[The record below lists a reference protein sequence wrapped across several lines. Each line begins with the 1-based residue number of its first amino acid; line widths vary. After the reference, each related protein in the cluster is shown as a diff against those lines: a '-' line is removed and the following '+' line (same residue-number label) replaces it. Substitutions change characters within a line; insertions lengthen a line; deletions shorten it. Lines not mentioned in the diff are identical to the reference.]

1 MSLMPIIFITTGL
14 FRCIKVDNNFHL
26 IAWEETN
33 RTNAKHIL
41 SLRLDSHDKSFELCF
56 LSKVFSFQAIKWY
69 QIYRLYRLIKWWLA
83 SKQHHFVILC
93 VLFYLLN
100 FTYIGIFVRKYHILP
115 QICCYNCFWSINK
128 MRIKLYLWCTKFIFL
143 GKPR

>member
-1 MSLMPIIFITTGL
+1 MHKVDKIIFIWLLEKRRIERMLNKFLT
-14 FRCIKVDNNFHL
+14 
-26 IAWEETN
+26 
-33 RTNAKHIL
+33 
-41 SLRLDSHDKSFELCF
+41 LRLDSHDKSFELCF

-93 VLFYLLN
+93 VLFCLLN

-143 GKPR
+143 GKPRTCSNRNIFLK